1 MIHRNPV
8 LAILIAV
15 SLGATACT
23 HWLFGNESVV
33 DESWG
38 IALEENLQSQTAHPE
53 GPASETGPEG
63 IDASTAERVAE
74 RYYKGQE
81 SQKTRRAR
89 TVVIGGAR

>member
-8 LAILIAV
+8 FAILIAV
-15 SLGATACT
+15 CLGGTACT
-23 HWLFGNESVV
+23 HWLFGNESAV

-38 IALEENLQSQTAHPE
+38 IALEENLQSQMAHPE
-53 GPASETGPEG
+53 GPASEAGPEG

-81 SQKTRRAR
+81 TQQTRRAR
-89 TVVIGGAR
+89 TVVIEGAQ